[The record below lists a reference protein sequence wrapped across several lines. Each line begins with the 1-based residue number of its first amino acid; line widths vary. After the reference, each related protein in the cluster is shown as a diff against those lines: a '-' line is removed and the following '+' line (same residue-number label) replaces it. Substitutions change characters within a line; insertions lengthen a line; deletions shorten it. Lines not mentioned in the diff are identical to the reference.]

1 MPSNQ
6 MDNEAVKLAV
16 LEQKFADFINIVNK
30 IDDAIGKLSEVS
42 INVGKML
49 AVHEERIEQTMKTN
63 DVLIKMIQDLKKEND
78 FVHEKTI
85 KRVTQIEENL
95 QENIDSLQKKYEDV
109 SKIKW
114 MTVGCGIVIA
124 VLATAFSTLASGW
137 WTPSEMHQTHIQKH
151 S

>member
-1 MPSNQ
+1 

-63 DVLIKMIQDLKKEND
+63 DVLIKMIQDLKKDND
-78 FVHEKTI
+78 LVHEKTI
-85 KRVTQIEENL
+85 ERILEIEEDL
-95 QENIDSLQKKYEDV
+95 TENINSLQKKYDDV

-114 MTVGCGIVIA
+114 MTIGCGVVLA

-137 WTPSEMHQTHIQKH
+137 WTPSEMHQLHIQRQ
-151 S
+151 SNN